1 MALRKKRLLAT
12 IGEKCAQKFRILF
25 YMLFLYSDLSKF
37 FRITQSEWLEKGTTG
52 NLGQDEFYSLTLE
65 IPACSIGGY
74 YLLYVRDSV
83 NVHLLS
89 SWV

>member
-1 MALRKKRLLAT
+1 M
-12 IGEKCAQKFRILF
+12 
-25 YMLFLYSDLSKF
+25 MLGVGYYWGRMYASCSACCFCTQTLSKV
-37 FRITQSEWLEKGTTG
+37 FRITQSEWLEKETTG

-83 NVHLLS
+83 KVHLLS